1 MGAKAGPVFRRSDLT
16 PKLITALREDT
27 ENEVDVI
34 DRGGYI
40 RVEAE
45 ERCVITKETLDKQ
58 VGKGA
63 VRMPGDIEQNLS
75 SFKGYINP
83 TSEKVEFTVEQQ

>member
-1 MGAKAGPVFRRSDLT
+1 MGAKAGPVFRRSDMT
-16 PKLITALREDT
+16 PKLINALREDT
-27 ENEVDVI
+27 ENEVEVI

-58 VGKGA
+58 LGQGV
-63 VRMPGDIEQNLS
+63 VRMPGGIEQRLS
-75 SFKGYINP
+75 SFKGYINT
-83 TSEKVEFTVEQQ
+83 TSEKVEFTTEQQ